1 MKVGTRVDQPRKD
14 RIGAPEKLPRLGI
27 GDRVGL
33 PPRLSIAYALRALGS
48 GGAGRRVCV
57 GLQRHSFKQP
67 PVRHDIDD
75 R

>member
-27 GDRVGL
+27 ATAEVFL
-33 PPRLSIAYALRALGS
+33 
-48 GGAGRRVCV
+48 RVCPSRTRFARLARGAPAAASAWDFSV
-57 GLQRHSFKQP
+57 IPSSSLS
-67 PVRHDIDD
+67 VRHDIDD